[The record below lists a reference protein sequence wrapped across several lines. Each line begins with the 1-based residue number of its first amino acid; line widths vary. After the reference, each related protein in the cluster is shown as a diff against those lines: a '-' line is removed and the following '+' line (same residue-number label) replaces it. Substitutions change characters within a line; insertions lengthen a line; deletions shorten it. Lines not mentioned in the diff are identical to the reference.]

1 MRSTSG
7 WLRALSRSQDA
18 VYVVN
23 EAQRI
28 VCWNAGARR
37 LLGHSEAEVLNQPCY
52 QVIGG
57 MVSGKCWCHAGCAVQ
72 QSAKHGALLQTFD
85 MQAIA
90 RDGREVSLGV
100 SAFTLERKGKRYT
113 VHLLQDRTR
122 EEHTKEALENFLDAL
137 HSYGVT
143 DGDARGTG
151 NPTLQSHNPVSDRSR
166 VAQLTRREIEVL
178 ELLAEGLSTKD
189 VARSLGVSLFTVR
202 SHIESI
208 LLKTGVHT
216 QAQAV
221 AYAYRNGL
229 L

>member
-7 WLRALSRSQDA
+7 WLRALRQSRDA

-28 VCWNAGARR
+28 VCWNAGAGK
-37 LLGHSEAEVLNQPCY
+37 LLGYTEAEVLNRPCY

-57 MVSGKCWCHAGCAVQ
+57 RVCGKSRCHAGCVVQ
-72 QSAKHGALLQTFD
+72 LSAKRGIPLQTFE
-85 MQAIA
+85 MQVTA
-90 RDGREVSLGV
+90 RDGRSLLLGV
-100 SAFTLERKGKRYT
+100 SAFTLEQRGKCYT
-113 VHLLQDRTR
+113 LHLLQDRTR
-122 EEHTKEALENFLDAL
+122 EEHAKEALENFLDAL

-143 DGDARGTG
+143 DGDRRGAA
-151 NPTLQSHNPVSDRSR
+151 NSLPQLHNLSSERSR
-166 VAQLTRREIEVL
+166 VTPLTRREIEVL

-189 VARSLGVSLFTVR
+189 VAKNLGVSLFTVR

-208 LLKTGVHT
+208 LLKTGLHT

-221 AYAYRNGL
+221 AYAYRTGL
-229 L
+229 I